1 MQKRQREV
9 SCLVDALAAGAA
21 VQAELQVLG
30 VIIGL
35 SQLLWDPHGQCQ
47 VAPQLA
53 NDYSHTNV
61 ASMQLY
67 VAPRAAFRDPQSPDL
82 PGHTVSPEGGVDGV
96 SAAHRSVIKGSREAV
111 CDGLVDP
118 LVCAALI
125 RLEDDGDLQA
135 NHQGKHQHCFFNTT
149 KITLCSSSSVQCCAQ
164 MCVRKSLLLHRDLLT
179 HTEL

>member
-1 MQKRQREV
+1 MRQREV

-118 LVCAALI
+118 LVCAFSGMA
-125 RLEDDGDLQA
+125 
-135 NHQGKHQHCFFNTT
+135 T
-149 KITLCSSSSVQCCAQ
+149 CSATAVVGS
-164 MCVRKSLLLHRDLLT
+164 R
-179 HTEL
+179 